1 VRRRHDRRNHGR
13 EIITQFSILNE
24 SDYSQVEVVSL
35 KMLPSDQRAT
45 RRQMISVAVLLLS
58 LASCVTSFVPGTV
71 PLYLAQTETK
81 LTLLRPTRRR
91 REWKRSSS
99 PFLGL
104 RANRRDARGG
114 EDDEAVAQRLAEMT
128 TNAVALEAKAVREMV
143 LSLRN
148 ETLPGVPF
156 DPMLLG
162 NYNVSFTLP
171 PADDENDRP
180 VGGKWSRNPLLS
192 IWRSYQ
198 HLVQPREGASGS
210 VAQAVNVIIV
220 RAWLW
225 SIAVI
230 LRGDAYNLPAD
241 ERVRIAQDRQTPGGG
256 LSERTVRANFDP
268 PRVVLDLTPPWCLKD
283 QQQVRDARSEPNG
296 STDLPPHRRAWL
308 SLSLGPRSSVVLD
321 TPYCDSRIRIGKGSR
336 GSLFVFSRLPPQGEG
351 LIPTAFDDPDSWKEM
366 LQIRP
371 MGKVPLIAVFGGLA
385 LASLFASV
393 RTFSH
398 GLLVWNRVWSLP
410 LGLASVAAAMVIALS
425 TGGIENDSMSA
436 REAKKSPTET
446 RRPEQLEAKAG
457 VGGVL

>member
-1 VRRRHDRRNHGR
+1 
-13 EIITQFSILNE
+13 
-24 SDYSQVEVVSL
+24 
-35 KMLPSDQRAT
+35 
-45 RRQMISVAVLLLS
+45 MISVALLLLS
-58 LASCVTSFVPGTV
+58 LASCVTSFVPGKV

-91 REWKRSSS
+91 HEWKRSS
-99 PFLGL
+99 PPCRGL
-104 RANRRDARGG
+104 RADRRDARGG
-114 EDDEAVAQRLAEMT
+114 GDDEAAAQRLAGMT
-128 TNAVALEAKAVREMV
+128 TNTVALEAKAVREMV

-148 ETLPGVPF
+148 ETLPGAPF
-156 DPMLLG
+156 DLMLLG

-192 IWRSYQ
+192 IRRSYQ
-198 HLVQPREGASGS
+198 HLVQPREVASGS

-230 LRGDAYNLPAD
+230 LRGDAYNVPAD

-268 PRVVLDLTPPWCLKD
+268 PRVVLDLTPTWH

-296 STDLPPHRRAWL
+296 STDLPPRHRAWL

-366 LQIRP
+366 LQVRP

-425 TGGIENDSMSA
+425 TGGIEDDSMSA
-436 REAKKSPTET
+436 REAKKSPI
-446 RRPEQLEAKAG
+446 
-457 VGGVL
+457 